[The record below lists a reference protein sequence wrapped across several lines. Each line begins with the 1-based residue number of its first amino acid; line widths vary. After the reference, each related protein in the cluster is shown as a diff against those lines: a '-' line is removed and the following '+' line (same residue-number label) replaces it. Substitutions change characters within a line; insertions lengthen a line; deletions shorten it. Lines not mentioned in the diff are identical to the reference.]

1 MSVRDNRSTYE
12 AELRSKPG
20 SAGGFSLAGALASG
34 RSPPAPLWRC
44 LLGKVVRFAYVPLP
58 FSTEKQLEAK
68 GGPIHHLFYGR
79 TLNLDTRIG
88 AFHSKIKE
96 EIPLTYQ
103 GQSPSKWTWE
113 GILFMDWKHFH
124 YSYSTRPFQMQKS
137 SLSDIK
143 CNCKTDLEIIYWRKK
158 WGVTTVPDLLSFF
171 YLESSQPFIWR
182 QSQVNKF

>member
-1 MSVRDNRSTYE
+1 MGQQWSTYKAVLHTSPGWFPPWLVLPE
-12 AELRSKPG
+12 DIPELHC
-20 SAGGFSLAGALASG
+20 GGV
-34 RSPPAPLWRC
+34 C
-44 LLGKVVRFAYVPLP
+44 VGKVVRFAYVPLP

-124 YSYSTRPFQMQKS
+124 YSYSTQPFQMQKS

-158 WGVTTVPDLLSFF
+158 NGELRWFLI
-171 YLESSQPFIWR
+171 Y
-182 QSQVNKF
+182 

>member
-1 MSVRDNRSTYE
+1 MPVWDSSDAPTKPCSTWTPRSSRFPPGLAFPE
-12 AELRSKPG
+12 GVPRLRC
-20 SAGGFSLAGALASG
+20 GGVGM
-34 RSPPAPLWRC
+34 
-44 LLGKVVRFAYVPLP
+44 GKVVPFAYVPLP

-143 CNCKTDLEIIYWRKK
+143 CNCKTDLEIIYWRKN
-158 WGVTTVPDLLSFF
+158 GELRRLLI
-171 YLESSQPFIWR
+171 Y
-182 QSQVNKF
+182 

>member
-1 MSVRDNRSTYE
+1 MSVWDNSDPPTKPCSTQTL
-12 AELRSKPG
+12 AQLAVS
-20 SAGGFSLAGALASG
+20 SLAGA
-34 RSPPAPLWRC
+34 PAISLPEGVPQLHC
-44 LLGKVVRFAYVPLP
+44 VGVCIGKVARFAYVPLP

-79 TLNLDTRIG
+79 TLNLGTRIG

-124 YSYSTRPFQMQKS
+124 YSYSTQPFQMQKS

-143 CNCKTDLEIIYWRKK
+143 CNCKTDLEIIYWRKN
-158 WGVTTVPDLLSFF
+158 GELRRFLI
-171 YLESSQPFIWR
+171 Y
-182 QSQVNKF
+182 

>member
-1 MSVRDNRSTYE
+1 MSIRDNSDRPTKLRSTQTQ
-12 AELRSKPG
+12 AHLRVS
-20 SAGGFSLAGALASG
+20 SLACVHAISFPEGVSQLHCVG
-34 RSPPAPLWRC
+34 VFI
-44 LLGKVVRFAYVPLP
+44 GKVVRFAYVPFP

-68 GGPIHHLFYGR
+68 EGPIHHLFYGR

-124 YSYSTRPFQMQKS
+124 YSYSTRSFQMQKS

-143 CNCKTDLEIIYWRKK
+143 CNCKTDLEIIYWRKNGELR
-158 WGVTTVPDLLSFF
+158 WFLI
-171 YLESSQPFIWR
+171 Y
-182 QSQVNKF
+182 

>member
-1 MSVRDNRSTYE
+1 MSVWDNSDPPTRPCSWFPPWLALPE
-12 AELRSKPG
+12 GAPELHC
-20 SAGGFSLAGALASG
+20 GGVCI
-34 RSPPAPLWRC
+34 R
-44 LLGKVVRFAYVPLP
+44 KVERFAYVPLP

-182 QSQVNKF
+182 ESQVNKF

>member
-1 MSVRDNRSTYE
+1 MKLCHTETHAHLSIS
-12 AELRSKPG
+12 
-20 SAGGFSLAGALASG
+20 SLACGHGISFPEWVSQIHCVG
-34 RSPPAPLWRC
+34 VFIR
-44 LLGKVVRFAYVPLP
+44 KVVHFAYVPFP
-58 FSTEKQLEAK
+58 FSTKKQLEAK
-68 GGPIHHLFYGR
+68 EGPIHHLFYGR

-124 YSYSTRPFQMQKS
+124 YSYSTQSFQMQKS

-143 CNCKTDLEIIYWRKK
+143 CNCKTDLEIIYWRKNGELR
-158 WGVTTVPDLLSFF
+158 WFLI
-171 YLESSQPFIWR
+171 Y
-182 QSQVNKF
+182 